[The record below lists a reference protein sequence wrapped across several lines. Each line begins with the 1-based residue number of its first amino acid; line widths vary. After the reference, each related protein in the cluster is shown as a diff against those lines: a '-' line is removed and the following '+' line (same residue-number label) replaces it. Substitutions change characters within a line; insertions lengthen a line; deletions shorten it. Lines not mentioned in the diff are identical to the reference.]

1 MQDHIYLDHGATTP
15 LEPAVLDAML
25 PWLRT
30 SFANPSSLHAP
41 ARAARAAVEDA
52 RARIAALLGCRPAEI
67 IFTSGGTES
76 VNAALRGIGFG
87 QQRARSGNEI
97 ITTTIEHQAVLQT
110 CESLEKFGFRMRYI
124 DCDAEAVVV
133 PDAVAAAVTSSTALV
148 SVMLANNE
156 VGTIEPL
163 SAIVAAARER
173 GRSLGKRVLVHS
185 DAIAAGGQLPL
196 RVDELGVDALSIAA
210 HKFGGPKGAGILYLR
225 RAVPFLAQ
233 QTGGGQE
240 HQRRAGTEDV
250 AAIVGSALAL
260 ELASA
265 SLSQRAAQMSILR
278 DRLARGLLA
287 RVPDAALNGH
297 PVERLPGNVSVRL
310 ADVHGERLL
319 AALDRAGIAASSG
332 SACADA
338 SWEPSHV
345 VLAMGYSLAEA
356 GGSVRFTL
364 GPGTTAAEI
373 DTVLSVMPE
382 IVARLRGS
390 SSAAP
395 VLS

>member
-1 MQDHIYLDHGATTP
+1 MQNWIYLDHGATTP
-15 LEPAVLDAML
+15 LEPAVLEAML
-25 PWLRT
+25 PWLQS

-52 RARIAALLGCRPAEI
+52 RARVAALLGCRPAEI

-76 VNAALRGIGFG
+76 VNAALRGIGFA
-87 QQRARSGNEI
+87 QQRARSGSEI
-97 ITTTIEHQAVLQT
+97 VTTTIEHQAVLHT
-110 CESLEKFGFRMRYI
+110 CQSLEKFGFTVRYV
-124 DCDAEAVVV
+124 DCDPLAVIDPGAVAEAIT
-133 PDAVAAAVTSSTALV
+133 PATALV

-163 SAIVAAARER
+163 SAIASAARDR
-173 GRSLGKRVLVHS
+173 GRMLGKRVLVHS

-196 RVDELGVDALSIAA
+196 SVDELGVDALSLAA

-240 HQRRAGTEDV
+240 HQRRAGTENV
-250 AAIVGSALAL
+250 AAIVGTAAAL
-260 ELASA
+260 ELATD
-265 SLSQRAAQMSILR
+265 SLSQRVARMAALR
-278 DRLARGLLA
+278 DRLAEGLRA
-287 RVPDAALNGH
+287 RIPNAALNGH
-297 PVERLPGNVSVRL
+297 PTDRLAGNVSLRL

-364 GPGTTAAEI
+364 GPETTEAEI
-373 DTVLSVMPE
+373 DAVLAILPA
-382 IVARLRGS
+382 IVAQLRQS

-395 VLS
+395 VVS

>member
-15 LEPAVLDAML
+15 LEPAVLEAML
-25 PWLRT
+25 PWLRS

-41 ARAARAAVEDA
+41 ARAARTAVEDA
-52 RARIAALLGCRPAEI
+52 RARVAQVLGCRPAEV

-76 VNAALRGIGFG
+76 VNAALRGIGFA
-87 QQRARSGNEI
+87 QQRARSGSEI
-97 ITTTIEHQAVLQT
+97 VTTTIEHQAVLHT
-110 CESLEKFGFRMRYI
+110 CQSLGNFGFSIRYVE
-124 DCDAEAVVV
+124 CDGQAVVS
-133 PDAVAAAVTSSTALV
+133 PDAVMAAIGRHTGLV

-163 SAIVAAARER
+163 RAIADAARER
-173 GRSLGKRVLVHS
+173 GRSLGKRVPIHT
-185 DAIAAGGQLPL
+185 DAVAAGGQVPL
-196 RVDELGVDALSIAA
+196 QVDGLGVDALSLAA

-240 HQRRAGTEDV
+240 HQRRAGTENV
-250 AAIVGSALAL
+250 AAIVGSAVAL

-265 SLSQRAAQMSILR
+265 SLDRRAAQMTALR
-278 DRLARGLLA
+278 DCLAKGLLA
-287 RVPDAALNGH
+287 RIPDAALNGH
-297 PVERLPGNVSVRL
+297 PTERLPGNVNLRL
-310 ADVHGERLL
+310 GDVHGEQLL
-319 AALDRAGIAASSG
+319 AALDQAGIAASSG

-345 VLAMGYSLAEA
+345 VLAMGYSLGEA

-364 GPGTTAAEI
+364 GPETTRAEI
-373 DTVLSVMPE
+373 DSVLSTVPA
-382 IVARLRGS
+382 IVARLRRS
-390 SSAAP
+390 SPATP
-395 VLS
+395 VHP